1 MEGWCATGRLPPA
14 YRSLPAQ
21 LALHPLTSY
30 IQASADS
37 RSCHPLDRY
46 TAFKYADNSHTVRR
60 LSPTQLPSVPP
71 ATWRP
76 EVLRDA
82 TPSPHLPSYRVDH
95 PSVSEGVRAGTEV
108 RASSTNSRMH
118 PSTGGGSSSSSSR
131 GRQSTGTDDVTWR
144 VNVRRQDE
152 SPVDSDLTTFTGQ
165 MSMRPSV
172 DSASSKLGT
181 IGPDGR
187 LAKYVCSYCGKRF
200 NRPSSLKVSLSPFH
214 GASSPPCR
222 PSLICPPCSLP

>member
-1 MEGWCATGRLPPA
+1 
-14 YRSLPAQ
+14 
-21 LALHPLTSY
+21 
-30 IQASADS
+30 
-37 RSCHPLDRY
+37 
-46 TAFKYADNSHTVRR
+46 VRR

-76 EVLRDA
+76 EALRGT

-108 RASSTNSRMH
+108 RANSANSRMH
-118 PSTGGGSSSSSSR
+118 PSTVGGSIGSR

-144 VNVRRQDE
+144 VNVRRQEE

-172 DSASSKLGT
+172 DSASAKLGA

-200 NRPSSLKVSLSPFH
+200 NRPSSLKVSLSPSH
-214 GASSPPCR
+214 SGSSPLCR
-222 PSLICPPCSLP
+222 PLLICPPCSLP

>member
-1 MEGWCATGRLPPA
+1 M
-14 YRSLPAQ
+14 
-21 LALHPLTSY
+21 
-30 IQASADS
+30 
-37 RSCHPLDRY
+37 
-46 TAFKYADNSHTVRR
+46 RR

-76 EVLRDA
+76 EALRGT

-108 RASSTNSRMH
+108 RANSANSRMH
-118 PSTGGGSSSSSSR
+118 PSTVGGSIGSR

-144 VNVRRQDE
+144 VNVRRQEE

-172 DSASSKLGT
+172 DSASAKLGA

-200 NRPSSLKVSLSPFH
+200 NRPSSLKVSLSPSH
-214 GASSPPCR
+214 SGSSPLCR
-222 PSLICPPCSLP
+222 PLLICPPCSLP